1 MKINL
6 NGSIMEVPHDAPK
19 DMPLLW
25 VLRDYLGLTGPKYGC
40 GHGVCGGCMV
50 DVDGAQVHSCKVT
63 VAEVEGMHVTTIEGQ
78 KGPVAEA
85 LFRAW
90 DKLNVV
96 QCGFCQPAQITSA
109 AILLKINRKPS
120 DADIDEAMKHN
131 LCRCATYQRI
141 RNAIKEAAAEL
152 NSPTR
157 EATQ

>member
-1 MKINL
+1 MKL
-6 NGSIMEVPHDAPK
+6 LVNGSIAEIPPDAPK

-25 VLRDYLGLTGPKYGC
+25 VLREHVGLTGPKYGC

-63 VAEVEGMHVTTIEGQ
+63 AADVEGMHVTTIEGQ
-78 KGPVAEA
+78 AGPVAEA

-90 DKLNVV
+90 DRLNVV
-96 QCGFCQPAQITSA
+96 QCGFCQPAQFTSA
-109 AILLKINRKPS
+109 AILLKINQNPS

-141 RNAIKEAAAEL
+141 RHAVKEAAAEL
-152 NSPTR
+152 KASAK
-157 EATQ
+157 EAAR

>member
-1 MKINL
+1 MKIHL
-6 NGSIMEVPHDAPK
+6 NGSLTEIPPGVPE

-25 VLRDYLGLTGPKYGC
+25 VLREHLDLTGHKYGC
-40 GHGVCGGCMV
+40 GHGVCGGCIV

-63 VAEVEGMHVTTIEGQ
+63 VAEVKGMQVTTIEGQ
-78 KGPVAEA
+78 SGPVAEA

-90 DKLNVV
+90 DRINVV
-96 QCGFCQPAQITSA
+96 QCGFCQPAQFTSA
-109 AILLKINRKPS
+109 AILLKTNRTPS

-152 NSPTR
+152 NGSTM
-157 EATQ
+157 EAAQ